1 MANEKMDLIDREALV
16 ANFRRTKMDE
26 IFPNWKEL
34 GCLTKTA
41 LIRLTTKY
49 RAIIL
54 SVPTVKAVV
63 VPCRVGD
70 TLYVISQMRDK
81 RILPFI
87 NEYECTSIKLG
98 KRKCCVYHEMDGF
111 IKIFKEDDFGKT
123 VFLTKEE
130 AEAALAKMDG
140 GNEDV

>member
-1 MANEKMDLIDREALV
+1 MASEKRLIDANAMHKFVEDMVAKKEGAFANGVPYEWAYAL
-16 ANFRRTKMDE
+16 
-26 IFPNWKEL
+26 
-34 GCLTKTA
+34 TA
-41 LIRLTTKY
+41 
-49 RAIIL
+49 
-54 SVPTVKAVV
+54 VDMQPTVKAVV

-130 AEAALAKMDG
+130 AEVALAKMDG
-140 GNEDV
+140 GI

>member
-1 MANEKMDLIDREALV
+1 MANEMRLVDAEALKKRIGDLHFH
-16 ANFRRTKMDE
+16 NYGM
-26 IFPNWKEL
+26 
-34 GCLTKTA
+34 A
-41 LIRLTTKY
+41 LI
-49 RAIIL
+49 AICEA
-54 SVPTVKAVV
+54 PTVKAVV

-70 TLYVISQMRDK
+70 NLYVISQMRDK

-140 GNEDV
+140 GDGDGE